1 MADLFFPFNIG
12 CEEKKRENIAMQQR
26 TVIITTT
33 RNSRVCTASDTRKL
47 FFKITKLQAI
57 QKKTF
62 LLNQDN
68 HAKKQ
73 PRYRT
78 IWMMSRSR

>member
-1 MADLFFPFNIG
+1 MVDLCVPSNIG
-12 CEEKKRENIAMQQR
+12 CEEREKRENVATQQR
-26 TVIITTT
+26 TVIIVTT
-33 RNSRVCTASDTRKL
+33 RNSRVCTASDRKKL

-68 HAKKQ
+68 HEKKQ
-73 PRYRT
+73 
-78 IWMMSRSR
+78 SR

>member
-1 MADLFFPFNIG
+1 MADLCVPSNIG
-12 CEEKKRENIAMQQR
+12 CDERGKRENVTTQQR
-26 TVIITTT
+26 TIIVMTT

-68 HAKKQ
+68 HEKKQ
-73 PRYRT
+73 
-78 IWMMSRSR
+78 SR